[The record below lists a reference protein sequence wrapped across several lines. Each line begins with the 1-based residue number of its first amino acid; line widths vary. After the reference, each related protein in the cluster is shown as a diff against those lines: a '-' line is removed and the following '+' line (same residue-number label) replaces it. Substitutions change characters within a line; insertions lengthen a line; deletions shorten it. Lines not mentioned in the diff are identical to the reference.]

1 MYKTKDITT
10 KELKALQ
17 VINQNEIEELTGSKL
32 DPTKAWEV
40 IKDASSNFKQP
51 DAKAQEADGLLFE
64 MLHPEMKKAKKTEG
78 DKETIRIR
86 ERERARALELLELE
100 LTMAA

>member
-1 MYKTKDITT
+1 MYKTKDITE
-10 KELKALQ
+10 KELKAIK
-17 VINQNEIEELTGSKL
+17 VINQDEIEDLTGSKL

-40 IKDASSNFKQP
+40 IKDASDNFKQP
-51 DAKAQEADGLLFE
+51 DAKAQEADELLFE
-64 MLHPEMKKAKKTEG
+64 MLHPEKKKTKKVEG
-78 DKETIRIR
+78 DKEIIRIR